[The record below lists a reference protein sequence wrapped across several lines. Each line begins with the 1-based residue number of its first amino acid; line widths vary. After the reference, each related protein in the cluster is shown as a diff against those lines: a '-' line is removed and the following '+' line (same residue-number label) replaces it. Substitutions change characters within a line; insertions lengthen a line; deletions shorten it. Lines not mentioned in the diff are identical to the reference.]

1 MKMKSLSKIALAAS
15 VVAALTMGVS
25 EANAGVTVGV
35 AVGGPVVKM
44 KVGGP
49 CYRPYRFR
57 PAYCA
62 YPRYDR
68 PIFVDGVWYREPIHV
83 RTVKGVRYLWFRG
96 RWERERHE
104 WRR

>member
-1 MKMKSLSKIALAAS
+1 MKSLSKIAIGTAMLAS
-15 VVAALTMGVS
+15 LALGAT

-35 AVGGPVVKM
+35 AVGTPAVAVR
-44 KVGGP
+44 VGNP
-49 CYRPYRFR
+49 CFRAYRFR

-68 PIFVDGVWYREPIHV
+68 PIFVDGVWYRGPV
-83 RTVKGVRYLWFRG
+83 YMRTVKGERLLWFRG
-96 RWERERHE
+96 RWERERLE